1 MNTSKG
7 ENIKEGKLQGLII
20 GAGLALLGVC
30 IALFEVFV
38 PVFEVKGPLAFVIG
52 LPLLWAGSTM
62 IYRATH
68 LRAADVFKLAKELH
82 DHITPQWV
90 ITTFDCN
97 PSQAAKILNELLK
110 SRLIQRPAGV
120 SPDEMIF
127 EVRLDEDPLAGALAR
142 QKPGRGRR

>member
-7 ENIKEGKLQGLII
+7 ENIKEGKLQRLII
-20 GAGLALLGVC
+20 GACLTLLGIGV
-30 IALFEVFV
+30 ALFEVFV
-38 PVFEVKGPLAFVIG
+38 PVLEVKGPLAFLVG
-52 LPLLWAGSTM
+52 LPLLWAGCTVM
-62 IYRATH
+62 YRATH

-97 PSQAAKILNELLK
+97 PSQAATILNQLLK

-120 SPDEMIF
+120 GDDEMIF